1 MLRMEKVTS
10 SVRDWLVH
18 EHSKDITWGPRLA
31 VWGEQR
37 EMKRLNQRYDRS
49 LIEVGTAFL
58 PTGQGFIAVLM
69 GLLWVMK

>member
-10 SVRDWLVH
+10 SVRDWLVG

-37 EMKRLNQRYDRS
+37 ERKRQRIR
-49 LIEVGTAFL
+49 GMTAPL
-58 PTGQGFIAVLM
+58 SR
-69 GLLWVMK
+69 